1 MRTCYKAQESQL
13 CGLGDL
19 EGWDGGLGGRSKR
32 EKNIIGYNIYTKFT
46 SLHYTAI
53 HFIIQQK
60 LIQHFKALIFQ
71 F

>member
-1 MRTCYKAQESQL
+1 MGTCYKAQESQL

-32 EKNIIGYNIYTKFT
+32 EKNIIGYNIYIKFT

-53 HFIIQQK
+53 HFVGPPNC
-60 LIQHFKALIFQ
+60 LMYFD
-71 F
+71 